1 VFSRSYFPAC
11 FPLSLIHLMGILPSS
26 SFALAAFAYASS
38 WGMVFPLDSV
48 GLFFHAPT
56 GDDDCFVIV
65 VVVVVV
71 GVFFV

>member
-1 VFSRSYFPAC
+1 
-11 FPLSLIHLMGILPSS
+11 MGILPSS

-56 GDDDCFVIV
+56 GDGDCFVIV

-71 GVFFV
+71 GFFFV